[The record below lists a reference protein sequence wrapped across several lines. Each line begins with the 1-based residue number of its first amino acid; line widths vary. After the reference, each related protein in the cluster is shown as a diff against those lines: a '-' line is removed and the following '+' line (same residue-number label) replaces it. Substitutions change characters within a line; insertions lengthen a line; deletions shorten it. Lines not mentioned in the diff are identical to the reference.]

1 MSGCP
6 TDPESDSVAAAIA
19 AIIRP
24 IPTPKYRNE
33 YLTLGTRIFNSEYPQ
48 HMP

>member
-6 TDPESDSVAAAIA
+6 TDPESDSAAAAIV

-24 IPTPKYRNE
+24 IPTPKCRSE
-33 YLTLGTRIFNSEYPQ
+33 YLSLDTRSKYLKR
-48 HMP
+48 